1 MNIVN
6 LLSVGTV
13 YQNFAFYSFLILLG
27 CLNFELARHGKELK
41 KFRGIPNN
49 R

>member
-1 MNIVN
+1 MAIAN

-13 YQNFAFYSFLILLG
+13 YQNVAFYSFLILLG
-27 CLNFELARHGKELK
+27 CLNFELARHSKELK
-41 KFRGIPNN
+41 KFRRIPGN